1 MQTTT
6 NYGYNVPESG
16 DPSDISKISENFT
29 KIDND
34 LKSVSDTAASGS
46 SDLAQKID
54 AVGTKVDGVED
65 KVDTLTTKVDNI
77 NSSVEGLPT
86 SLESD
91 FTEVKDAIS
100 DVKTDVGGLPTI
112 LKTDFT
118 QVNQTIAAVK
128 TDTEKLLDISSDGFN
143 DYNLKDLV
151 YVDGKVNVSNMGSD
165 VEIVNITGKGYLY
178 AISCGY
184 DGNPLSTITGTILK
198 VKIDDSNF
206 TNIKWDSNYEYTY
219 NFNNYSSAI
228 IVGSKAVYPYTLLRG
243 SSYTNE
249 LISIDKYKTISKEN
263 PYSGNFN
270 FNSWQASLKPVPF
283 NKLKITLNV
292 RTSTPSSDL
301 TKNLVTR
308 VHYRLEE

>member
-16 DPSDISKISENFT
+16 DPADISKISENFT

-34 LKSVSDTAASGS
+34 LKSVSDAAASGS

-77 NSSVEGLPT
+77 NSSVEGLPN

-100 DVKTDVGGLPTI
+100 DVKTDVGELPTI

-118 QVNQTIAAVK
+118 QVNQTITAVK
-128 TDTEKLLDISSDGFN
+128 TDTEKLLYISSDGFN

-151 YVDGKVNVSNMGSD
+151 YVDCKVNVSNMGSD

-184 DGNPLSTITGTILK
+184 DGNPLQQLTGTRLK
-198 VKIDDSNF
+198 VEIDDSNF
-206 TNIKWDSNYEYTY
+206 TDVKWDSYYNYAY
-219 NFNNYSSAI
+219 NFNNYSSALI
-228 IVGSKAVYPYTLLRG
+228 LYSKAIYPYTLLNYN
-243 SSYTNE
+243 SYTNE
-249 LISIDKYKTISKEN
+249 IYGINNYKTISKEN
-263 PYSGNFN
+263 PYSGNYEN
-270 FNSWQASLKPVPF
+270 NSNQASLKPVPF

-292 RTSTPSSDL
+292 RTTTLSSDL
-301 TKNLVTR
+301 ARNLVTR